1 MDFWRPG
8 DSIKSHGFGEENLY
22 IYQMVCVSVE
32 LDNPGGGGHGRFLI
46 HHFFSIPPSMTMTK
60 CHTSSIPP
68 PPSPYILLR
77 FALSRVAKAIRIRK
91 YIG

>member
-46 HHFFSIPPSMTMTK
+46 PPFFSIPPSMTMTK

-68 PPSPYILLR
+68 PFRHHTYSCDLHCRGLR
-77 FALSRVAKAIRIRK
+77 RR
-91 YIG
+91 